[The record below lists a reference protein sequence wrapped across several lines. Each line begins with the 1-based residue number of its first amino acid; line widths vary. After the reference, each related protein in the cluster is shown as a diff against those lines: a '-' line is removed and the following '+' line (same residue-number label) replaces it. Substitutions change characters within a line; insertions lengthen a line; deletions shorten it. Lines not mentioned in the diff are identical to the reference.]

1 MPTRSASLKLVPEL
15 VPRPLWGRSV
25 NKALPRTAWERDV
38 RAKVKAKAGGVCEDC
53 GASYEKGMICHEDWR
68 YDEQE
73 RTATLMSFRL
83 ICRDCNF
90 VHHLGKASTL
100 GLEQSAIAHLTRVN
114 NIDQEEAARI
124 VTAATERWFQRSL
137 IEDWT
142 ISISGQLIQ
151 EFPLL
156 SGLKL

>member
-1 MPTRSASLKLVPEL
+1 MPTESAPLKLVPEL
-15 VPRPLWGRSV
+15 VPRPLWGRSI
-25 NKALPRTAWERDV
+25 NRALPRTSWERGV
-38 RAKVKAKAGGVCEDC
+38 RAKVIKRAGGKCEDC
-53 GASYEKGMICHEDWR
+53 GASYEKGMICHEDWQ
-68 YDEQE
+68 YNAQE
-73 RTATLMSFRL
+73 RTATLRSFKL

-100 GLEQSAIAHLTRVN
+100 GLEEAAIAHLIRVN
-114 NIDQEEAARI
+114 NISQAEASRI
-124 VTAATERWFQRSL
+124 VSAAIERWLQLSL

-142 ISISGQLIQ
+142 LSISGQLTD